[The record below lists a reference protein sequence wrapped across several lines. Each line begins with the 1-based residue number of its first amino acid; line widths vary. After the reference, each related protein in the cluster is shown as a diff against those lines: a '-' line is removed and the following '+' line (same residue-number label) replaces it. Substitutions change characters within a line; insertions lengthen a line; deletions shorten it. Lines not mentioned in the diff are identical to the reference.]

1 MKPNKHLAS
10 LALLF
15 LGFENPL
22 GRNWDRFGTDNFA
35 HFLEMTLMCHFVP
48 RLLSH
53 TKPYFLMCCSRS
65 STLQSKYSHSLSS
78 TSVLVL

>member
-15 LGFENPL
+15 LGFVKSL
-22 GRNWDRFGTDNFA
+22 GRNWDKSGTDNFA

-48 RLLSH
+48 RHLSH
-53 TKPYFLMCCSRS
+53 T
-65 STLQSKYSHSLSS
+65 
-78 TSVLVL
+78 